1 MLFTIGVYQFAS
13 LESCVSRIEGSR
25 ILVTG
30 GTGSIG
36 SETVRQLLKRDP
48 AHITILS
55 RDDSKQFY
63 LKDELSGSDNVT
75 FIIGD
80 VRDRESLDR
89 AFRNGV
95 DIVIHAAALKHVE
108 ICEINPTE
116 SVKTNILGTQNIV
129 DLSIANDVKQLITIS
144 TDKAVNPTNTMG
156 ATKYLAEKITLD
168 CNEKSQVSAFCARFG
183 NVLSSRGSVIPSM
196 VKGIKKNGRIWVSD
210 GDVTRFAI
218 PIDHAAS
225 LVLDAIELSLGGE
238 IFVLKMKSF
247 SIKQLVDVMLGLE
260 LFDGVVGVEYRGLT
274 QGEKLH
280 EDLISDD
287 ELTRLWESD
296 SHYVVMPHNF
306 TPPKNFHLTKSVKK
320 VYNSGTEDMFTDK
333 EIESEILR
341 YINEP

>member
-1 MLFTIGVYQFAS
+1 M
-13 LESCVSRIEGSR
+13 SRIQGSR

-36 SETVRQLLKRDP
+36 SEVVRQLLKRSP
-48 AHITILS
+48 SHITILS

-63 LKDELSGSDNVT
+63 LKDELSHRTDVS

-89 AFRNGV
+89 AFRSGI
-95 DIVIHAAALKHVE
+95 DIVVHAAALKHVE
-108 ICEINPTE
+108 ICEMNPTE
-116 SVKTNILGTQNIV
+116 SVKTNILGTQNVV
-129 DLSIANDVKQLITIS
+129 DLSISYGVKRLVSIS

-168 CNEKSQVSAFCARFG
+168 SNSKSAVKSLCVRFG

-196 VKGIKKNGRIWVSD
+196 VKGIKKNGRIWISD

-218 PIDHAAS
+218 PIDQASS
-225 LVLDAIELSLGGE
+225 LVLDALEMSDGGE

-247 SIKQLVDVMLGLE
+247 SLDQLVRVILSLR
-260 LFDGVVGVEYRGLT
+260 LFDGEVEIEKRGLT

-280 EDLISDD
+280 EDLVSDD
-287 ELTRLWESD
+287 EINRLWESPN
-296 SHYVVMPHNF
+296 HYIIMPHSSSKPVQSDFN
-306 TPPKNFHLTKSVKK
+306 KSEKDL
-320 VYNSGTEDMFTDK
+320 YNSGSELMFSDE
-333 EIESEILR
+333 EISAEITR
-341 YINEP
+341 YLDEP

>member
-1 MLFTIGVYQFAS
+1 MSGV
-13 LESCVSRIEGSR
+13 EGQR

-36 SETVRQLLKRDP
+36 SEVVRQLLKRQP
-48 AHITILS
+48 NHVTILS

-63 LKDELSGSDNVT
+63 LKEELSNHNNVS
-75 FIIGD
+75 FVIGD

-89 AFRNGV
+89 VFRNGI
-95 DIVIHAAALKHVE
+95 DIVVHAAALKHVE

-129 DLSIANDVKQLITIS
+129 DLSIENNVKKLISIS

-168 CNEKSQVSAFCARFG
+168 CNKNSSVNSFCVRFG

-196 VKGIKKNGRIWVSD
+196 VKGIKNNGKIWISD

-218 PIDHAAS
+218 PIDEAAS
-225 LVLDAIELSLGGE
+225 LVVDALDLSNGGE

-247 SIKQLVDVMLGLE
+247 SIKQLVDVLINLKLTDE
-260 LFDGVVGVEYRGLT
+260 KIIIEERGLT

-280 EDLISDD
+280 EDLVSSD
-287 ELTRLWESD
+287 ELPRLWESEK
-296 SHYVVMPHNF
+296 HYVIMPYGEK
-306 TPPKNFHLTKSVKK
+306 PPSNNSFSKSTMEI
-320 VYNSGTEDMFTDK
+320 YNSGTEETFTND
-333 EIESEILR
+333 EIKSEILR
-341 YINEP
+341 YLNEV